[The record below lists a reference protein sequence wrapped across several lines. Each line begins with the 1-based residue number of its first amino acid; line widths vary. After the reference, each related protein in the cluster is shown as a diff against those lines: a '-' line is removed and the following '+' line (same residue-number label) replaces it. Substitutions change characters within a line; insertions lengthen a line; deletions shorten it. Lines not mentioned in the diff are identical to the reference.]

1 MSGLGR
7 VLRGRSN
14 RDHQTKKLGDFA
26 SLPRPSSGP
35 PGPVLPGRPKPRS
48 RGRVSDNPP
57 IRHSPEL
64 GTTPL
69 FCFWSRPGVLTFV
82 AVPPVHPISKSFS
95 GMGMSFPFAP
105 FVELTHE
112 LAQ

>member
-14 RDHQTKKLGDFA
+14 RDHQAKKLGGFA

-69 FCFWSRPGVLTFV
+69 F
-82 AVPPVHPISKSFS
+82 
-95 GMGMSFPFAP
+95 
-105 FVELTHE
+105 
-112 LAQ
+112 